1 MSESKDPIRIR
12 RRKLGDGTTSLYLD
26 IYLNGRRTYEFIKM
40 YLVPELTRKDK
51 EKNRE
56 TMRMAEAIRAKRI
69 IEVRNGEYGFKKQD
83 GADVL
88 FFDYYNALVEKRRGV
103 ESKGNWGNW
112 KCCLKHLELYEKRKK
127 ITFADIT
134 PEWIEGFRSYLE
146 KEAYAYG
153 CDYRSRKELHPLSQ
167 NSRQSY
173 FNKLRACLRQAV
185 DDGILLRNPMRGIE
199 GFKGEEGTRMYL
211 TIDEIKKAA
220 QTPSPS
226 DLIKRAF
233 LFSCLTGLR
242 RSDVVRLTWGDIVK
256 QSGFTRII
264 FRQKKTK
271 GQEYLDITEE
281 AAELLGKRGK
291 PTDKPFGAIPCPGT
305 TNYEIKAWLAK
316 AGITKRITFHCARH
330 SFAVMMLDLGTD
342 IYTVS
347 KLLGHREL
355 TTTQI
360 YAKVLDKNKQAA
372 VASIPTILRPDE
384 NVDSPDTE
392 GD

>member
-1 MSESKDPIRIR
+1 MSESKDPIRLR
-12 RRKLGDGTTSLYLD
+12 RRKLANGTTSLYLD
-26 IYLNGRRTYEFIKM
+26 IYLNGKRTYEFLKM
-40 YLVPELTRKDK
+40 YLVPEQTRKDK
-51 EKNRE
+51 EKNRD
-56 TMRMAEAIRAKRI
+56 TLRLAEAVRAKRI
-69 IEVRNGEYGFKKQD
+69 VELRTGEYGFKKQT

-88 FFDYYNALVEKRRGV
+88 FFDYYRALVEKRRGV
-103 ESKGNWGNW
+103 ESMGNWGNW
-112 KCCLKHLELYEKRKK
+112 NCCLKHLQRYERRKK

-134 PEWIEGFRSYLE
+134 PAWVEGFRTYLE

-153 CDYRSRKELHPLSQ
+153 CDHRNRSEMHPLSQ

-173 FNKLRACLRQAV
+173 FNKLRACLRQAIE
-185 DDGILLRNPMRGIE
+185 DGVILQNPMRGIE

-220 QTPSPS
+220 QTPCDS

-242 RSDVVRLTWGDIVK
+242 RSDIIKLTWGEITE

-271 GQEYLDITEE
+271 GQEYLDITPQ
-281 AAELLGKRGK
+281 AAELLGERGK
-291 PTDKPFGAIPCPGT
+291 ANDKPFGNIPCT
-305 TNYEIKAWLAK
+305 SSTNYEIKTWLVR
-316 AGITKRITFHCARH
+316 AGIDKRITFHCARH

-372 VASIPTILRPDE
+372 VAAIPTILRPD
-384 NVDSPDTE
+384 DTPDIE
-392 GD
+392 GED

>member
-1 MSESKDPIRIR
+1 MSESKDPIRLR
-12 RRKLGDGTTSLYLD
+12 RRKLANGTTSLYLD
-26 IYLNGRRTYEFIKM
+26 IYLNGKRTYEFLKM
-40 YLVPELTRKDK
+40 YLVPEQTRKDK
-51 EKNRE
+51 EKNRD
-56 TMRMAEAIRAKRI
+56 TLRLAEAVRAKRI
-69 IEVRNGEYGFKKQD
+69 VELRTGEYGFKKQT
-83 GADVL
+83 GEDVL
-88 FFDYYNALVEKRRGV
+88 FFDYYRALVEKRRGV
-103 ESKGNWGNW
+103 ESMGNWGNW
-112 KCCLKHLELYEKRKK
+112 NCCLKHLERYERRKK

-134 PEWIEGFRSYLE
+134 PAWVEGFRSYLE

-153 CDYRSRKELHPLSQ
+153 CDHRNRSEMHPLSQ

-173 FNKLRACLRQAV
+173 FNKLRACLRQAIE
-185 DDGILLRNPMRGIE
+185 DGVILQNPMRGIE

-220 QTPSPS
+220 QTPCDS

-242 RSDVVRLTWGDIVK
+242 RSDIIKLTWGEITE

-271 GQEYLDITEE
+271 GQEYLDITPQ
-281 AAELLGKRGK
+281 AADLLGERGK
-291 PTDKPFGAIPCPGT
+291 PSDKPFGAIPCT
-305 TNYEIKAWLAK
+305 SSTNYEIKTWLVR
-316 AGITKRITFHCARH
+316 AGIDKRITFHCARH

-347 KLLGHREL
+347 KLLGHCEL

-372 VASIPTILRPDE
+372 VAAIPTILRPEDTPE
-384 NVDSPDTE
+384 TE
-392 GD
+392 GEN